1 MPKIRFFLILKMG
14 GAVLWAVLAL
24 FVAAGL
30 AKANGNPTS
39 GSGVM
44 LQNPLSV
51 NSIEELINKIAG
63 QIFYFALLVA
73 PLMIVAGAF
82 LLLTSAGNPNKVIL
96 GQKIILWTVV
106 GVVVIFL
113 SKVLIGLVSGFL
125 TV

>member
-1 MPKIRFFLILKMG
+1 
-14 GAVLWAVLAL
+14 LWAVLAL